1 MLTRVFPNHV
11 TTSIFLFIEIAVKT
25 ASLFFTKEKSSH
37 KELFSRG
44 LTYMSEL

>member
-25 ASLFFTKEKSSH
+25 ASLFLKKKKAPVRNF
-37 KELFSRG
+37 FARG